1 LDNHLPLTT
10 EATTTTT
17 TTKENLNV
25 TIEIK
30 EKKLKSIENEQI
42 PKTLDLFTQDL
53 NKQSSHSPSNA
64 LSSSSSSSCSSLSS
78 SSSSCSFS
86 KHNNNNNK
94 NYTGRLPV
102 SSKLANYKSTNLR
115 ILTSSVDKDLNKI
128 TTIAELPK
136 STVKTVPRAV
146 THGLPQSV
154 RTSSSSIPSGIKT
167 ATTTTTTTNNKRK
180 SMIKKSGLPVSPT
193 SNINNLTIDIGDENK
208 LVTGSKKTTTVDLFN
223 DIEASNI
230 IQPIQ
235 LHNAFAHT
243 SIPKSFDMFANDINK
258 QTSIQLPS
266 STSGPSS
273 SSCSSLASSSSSS
286 SSLSLGSSNRYSL
299 NRPSGILPVGNNK
312 LLEYKSKFKIL
323 TSSIDKDLN
332 KITNNNNNKQE
343 EIIKTKPSVKSTI
356 PIARPNSSGIP
367 VPKSFIPKPASISGV
382 LRNSTNNNIAI
393 IKVSE

>member
-10 EATTTTT
+10 ETTT

-64 LSSSSSSSCSSLSS
+64 LSSTSSSSCSSLSS
-78 SSSSCSFS
+78 SSCSFS
-86 KHNNNNNK
+86 KQNNNNNK

-136 STVKTVPRAV
+136 PTVKTVPRAV

-154 RTSSSSIPSGIKT
+154 RTSIPSGIKT
-167 ATTTTTTTNNKRK
+167 ATTTTTNNNNKRK

-286 SSLSLGSSNRYSL
+286 LLSLGSSNRYSL

-332 KITNNNNNKQE
+332 KITNNNNKQE